1 MRLVA
6 TEYLSLDGV
15 FEEPGHWSGPWF
27 NDEAGAFKWA
37 ELQNSDAQLLGRK
50 TYEGFASAWPTM
62 EGTGEFGEKMNS
74 MPKFVVST
82 TLKDPEWNNTTVLS
96 GDLADEVGKLK
107 QQFEGDILVAGS
119 AQLVQSL
126 LAGGLIDELR
136 LMVFPVVLGAGK
148 RLFAGGADAT
158 ALKLVETRQTG
169 AVAILTL
176 AKSD

>member
-37 ELQNSDAQLLGRK
+37 ELQNSDAQLLGRV
-50 TYEGFASAWPTM
+50 TYEGFAAAWPTM
-62 EGTGEFGEKMNS
+62 EGTGEFGEKMNA